1 MPTLFKRILLTIL
14 LVIVTA
20 SLWVASRPD
29 MSEVGIPYAE
39 TAPENS
45 GLRVRWL
52 GVTTLLFDDGETQIM
67 TDGFVSRPSALD
79 LLLKRPI
86 APDIEAITDAI
97 DGQKINRLAA
107 IMPVHSH
114 YDHAMDTA
122 DFARMTGADILGSLS
137 TANVARSSSVPEA
150 QIKIVTIG
158 EPYSYGRFTITFYPS
173 KHAPLSTNLGI
184 SGSVE
189 EPFTLPAPYTAW
201 QEGQSYSIH
210 IEHPEGSALVQGSA
224 GYIPGTLS
232 GISVDTVF
240 LGTGGLIDM
249 TPDYVSAYVD
259 ETVHA
264 LAPSQVYIIHQDDLL
279 GEFGNVEQNKIN
291 LSFDQT
297 FAINLLQSVLPARLM
312 QMPFGV
318 DVSLTDVPIEKNNI
332 VIK

>member
-14 LVIVTA
+14 LVIVAA

-39 TAPENS
+39 VAPADS
-45 GLRVRWL
+45 GLKVRWL
-52 GVTTLLFDDGETQIM
+52 GVATLLFDDGETQIM
-67 TDGFVSRPSALD
+67 TDGFISRPSALD

-86 APDIEAITDAI
+86 APDIVAITDAI
-97 DGQKINRLAA
+97 ASQKIDRLAA

-158 EPYSYGRFTITFYPS
+158 ERYSYGRFTITFYPS

-240 LGTGGLIDM
+240 LGTGGLIYKP
-249 TPDYVSAYVD
+249 PDYVSAYID

-264 LAPSQVYIIHQDDLL
+264 LTPSQVYIIHQDDLL
-279 GEFGNVEQNKIN
+279 GEFGNVEQNKIK

-318 DVSLTDVPIEKNNI
+318 DVSLTDVPIGK
-332 VIK
+332 KYSH